1 MWAECADY
9 LSRVHLLCNVQPMS
23 TYCAA
28 VHPVST
34 ERQVVTLPSVP
45 QHRPQV
51 VQNCTNVVAA
61 QNVHETV
68 ENVHK
73 CRFESGHLV
82 NSRPSPHLTIMSFS
96 VKIPDKLISATQ
108 SVNPTRPGRISL
120 LAPSGSPTPA
130 NSNLIPPPPASAPS
144 DLKVELCS

>member
-9 LSRVHLLCNVQPMS
+9 LCRVHLLCNVQPMS

-73 CRFESGHLV
+73 CEGGHLV

-120 LAPSGSPTPA
+120 LAATPA
-130 NSNLIPPPPASAPS
+130 NDVSSNLIPPLASALS